1 MICRF
6 QELKNKEVINVKD
19 GKRLGFVCDIEIS
32 SQDGKILSLILPPQ
46 KSRLFF
52 AGDDDIT
59 VEWDKIK
66 KIGDDIILVD
76 LICEKD

>member
-59 VEWDKIK
+59 VKWENIK

>member
-19 GKRLGFVCDIEIS
+19 GKRLGFVCDIEFS
-32 SQDGKILSLILPPQ
+32 PHNGKILSLILPPQ

-52 AGDDDIT
+52 GGDDDIT

-76 LICEKD
+76 FE